1 MIKSFK
7 YSQVDFLKK
16 YFTLF
21 IATSFASSIAMN
33 VNAQSLNTHTRSS
46 NTTTPSLNTKTQSS
60 PSKNKK
66 PNIIVILSDD
76 MGFSDIGCYGS
87 EINTPNIDLLAK
99 NGVRFSHFYNTA
111 RCSPSRASLLTG
123 LYPHQAG
130 MGHLSTE
137 NYTEEGYVD
146 DLSKNAV
153 TMAEVFKSSGY
164 ATYMTGK
171 WHIAKDIVHQNDQSN
186 WPMQRGFQRYFGTLN
201 GSGSF
206 YDPGT
211 LVSNNTY
218 ITPGDNFY
226 YTNAITDTA
235 VKFINEHQTPNPF
248 FFYIAYTAAHWP
260 LHAPEKEV
268 QKYKGVYD
276 KGWDAIR
283 EARFKKLQKLG
294 IISKEAVLTERG
306 VSIPAWENAP
316 MKDWQVRK
324 MEVYAAMIDVMDQGI
339 GKIITTLEKKGILD
353 NTVIFYMH
361 DNGGCA
367 EPLDSDQPEI
377 PMTAE
382 QQQIHPYAK
391 DSIFVGKKP
400 NYTRDGQFIRSGMGV
415 MPGPANTWLTY
426 GIEWANVSN
435 TPFKMYKHWTHEGG
449 IASPLIVYWPK
460 GITQKG
466 LIRNQDAHLMDIMAT
481 CIDIADIPYPTSY
494 NGHTIQPL
502 EGKSLVGAF
511 KNLPLKRDFIFWE
524 HEGNRAIKAGAW
536 KLVSKTEKN
545 KVFTDKDQNAWE
557 LYNMEK
563 DPSETKDLAQQFP
576 LKVKEL
582 ATLWEKEAIRTKA
595 LPWPW
600 APKTKK

>member
-1 MIKSFK
+1 MIQRFK
-7 YSQVDFLKK
+7 YSQVILIKK

-21 IATSFASSIAMN
+21 IVIIFATGIATQSC
-33 VNAQSLNTHTRSS
+33 AQSK
-46 NTTTPSLNTKTQSS
+46 TT
-60 PSKNKK
+60 KNNK
-66 PNIIVILSDD
+66 PNIIVILTDD

-87 EINTPNIDLLAK
+87 EINTPNIDKLAK
-99 NGVRFSHFYNTA
+99 DGVRFSHFYNTA

-137 NYTEEGYVD
+137 NFTEAGYVD

-153 TMAEVFKSSGY
+153 TMAEVFKTAGY

-171 WHIAKDIVHQNDQSN
+171 WHIAKNLVNQNDISN

-206 YDPGT
+206 YEPGT

-235 VKFINEHQTPNPF
+235 VKFIAEHETANPF

-283 EARFKKLQKLG
+283 ATRFNKLQKLG
-294 IISKEAVLTERG
+294 IITKEAVLTERG

-316 MKDWQVRK
+316 MKDWQARR
-324 MEVYAAMIDVMDQGI
+324 MEVYAAMIDMMDQGI
-339 GKIITTLEKKGILD
+339 GKIITTLDKKGMLD
-353 NTVIFYMH
+353 NTVILYMH

-377 PMTAE
+377 AMTEE
-382 QQQIHPYAK
+382 QQKTHPFAK
-391 DSIFVGKKP
+391 DSIFVGKKQI
-400 NYTRDGQFIRSGMGV
+400 YTRDGQFIRSGMGV
-415 MPGPANTWLTY
+415 MPGPANSWVTY
-426 GIEWANVSN
+426 GMEWANVSN

-449 IASPLIVYWPK
+449 IASPLIIYWPK
-460 GITQKG
+460 GVKQKG
-466 LIRNQDAHLMDIMAT
+466 AIRNQDAHLIDIMAT
-481 CIDIADIPYPTSY
+481 CVDIAGISYPKTY
-494 NGHTIQPL
+494 NGHDIQPM
-502 EGKSLVGAF
+502 EGKSLVGAIN
-511 KNLPLKRDFIFWE
+511 NLPIQRDFIFWE
-524 HEGNRAIKAGAW
+524 HEGNRAIKAGPW

-545 KVFTDKDQNAWE
+545 KVFTEKDQNAWE
-557 LYNMEK
+557 LYNLEL
-563 DPSETKDLAQQFP
+563 DPSETNNLASQYAS
-576 LKVKEL
+576 KVQEL
-582 ATLWEKEAIRTKA
+582 ALLWEKEAFRTKA

-600 APKTKK
+600 DKKIKKPTNSN

>member
-1 MIKSFK
+1 MKQSFK
-7 YSQVDFLKK
+7 YSQVFFLKK

-21 IATSFASSIAMN
+21 IASLCSSSIAMN
-33 VNAQSLNTHTRSS
+33 VNAQSFTS
-46 NTTTPSLNTKTQSS
+46 Q
-60 PSKNKK
+60 NKK
-66 PNIIVILSDD
+66 PNIIVILTDD

-137 NYTEEGYVD
+137 NYTEDGYVD

-171 WHIAKDIVHQNDQSN
+171 WHIAKDIVNQNDRSN

-218 ITPGDNFY
+218 ITPGNNFY

-235 VKFINEHQTPNPF
+235 VKFINEHKTANPF

-283 EARFKKLQKLG
+283 EARFNKLQKLG

-382 QQQIHPYAK
+382 QQQIHSYAK

-400 NYTRDGQFIRSGMGV
+400 NYTREGQFIRSGMGV
-415 MPGPANTWLTY
+415 MPGPANTWVTY

-466 LIRNQDAHLMDIMAT
+466 VIRNQDAHLIDIMAT
-481 CIDIADIPYPTSY
+481 CVDIAGISYPTTY
-494 NGHTIQPL
+494 NGHTIQPM
-502 EGKSLVGAF
+502 EGKSLVEAF
-511 KNLPLKRDFIFWE
+511 KNLPIKRDFIFWE
-524 HEGNRAIKAGAW
+524 HEGNRAIKAGVW

-582 ATLWEKEAIRTKA
+582 ATLWEREAIRTKA

>member
-1 MIKSFK
+1 MIKNFK
-7 YSQVDFLKK
+7 YSQLIFLKK
-16 YFTLF
+16 YCTLF
-21 IATSFASSIAMN
+21 IVTSLGSLIALSS
-33 VNAQSLNTHTRSS
+33 NAQSHT
-46 NTTTPSLNTKTQSS
+46 TL
-60 PSKNKK
+60 NKK

-76 MGFSDIGCYGS
+76 MGFSDIGSYGS
-87 EINTPNIDLLAK
+87 EINTPNIDKLAN

-137 NYTEEGYVD
+137 NFTEEGYVD
-146 DLSKNAV
+146 DLSKHAV
-153 TMAEVFKSSGY
+153 TMAEVFKSAGY

-171 WHIAKDIVHQNDQSN
+171 WHIAKDIVNKNDISN
-186 WPMQRGFQRYFGTLN
+186 WPIQRGFQRYFGTLN

-218 ITPGDNFY
+218 IAPSDNFY

-235 VKFINEHQTPNPF
+235 VKFINEHKTPNPF
-248 FFYIAYTAAHWP
+248 FFYIAYTSAHWP

-283 EARFKKLQKLG
+283 TARFNKLQKLG
-294 IISKEAVLTERG
+294 IITKEAVLTERG
-306 VSIPAWENAP
+306 VRIPAWENAP

-324 MEVYAAMIDVMDQGI
+324 MEVYAAMIDIMDQGI
-339 GKIITTLEKKGILD
+339 GKIISTLEQKGILD

-377 PMTAE
+377 AMTSE
-382 QQQIHPYAK
+382 QKQIHPFAK
-391 DSIFVGKKP
+391 DSVFVGKKP
-400 NYTRDGQFIRSGMGV
+400 IYTREGQFIRSGMGV
-415 MPGPANTWLTY
+415 MPGPANTWVTY
-426 GIEWANVSN
+426 GMEWANVSN
-435 TPFKMYKHWTHEGG
+435 TPFKMYKHWIHEGG

-460 GITQKG
+460 GIKQKG
-466 LIRNQDAHLMDIMAT
+466 AIRNQDAHLIDIMAT
-481 CIDIADIPYPTSY
+481 CVDIAGISYPKMY
-494 NGHTIQPL
+494 NGNTIQPL

-511 KNLPLKRDFIFWE
+511 NNLPIQRDFIFWE
-524 HEGNRAIKAGAW
+524 HEGNRAIKAGPW

-545 KVFTDKDQNAWE
+545 KVFTEKDQNAWE
-557 LYNMEK
+557 LYNLET
-563 DPSETKDLAQQFP
+563 DPSETKDLASQYIS
-576 LKVKEL
+576 KVKEL
-582 ATLWEKEAIRTKA
+582 ALMWEKEAIRTKA

-600 APKTKK
+600 DKKQKISNL

>member
-33 VNAQSLNTHTRSS
+33 VNAQSLNTTTRSS

-60 PSKNKK
+60 PSKNRK

-268 QKYKGVYD
+268 QKYKGIYD

-400 NYTRDGQFIRSGMGV
+400 NYTREGQFIRSGMGV
-415 MPGPANTWLTY
+415 MPGPANTWVTY

-466 LIRNQDAHLMDIMAT
+466 VIRNQDAHLIDIMAT
-481 CIDIADIPYPTSY
+481 CVDIAGISYPTTY

-511 KNLPLKRDFIFWE
+511 KNLPIQRDFIFWE

-545 KVFTDKDQNAWE
+545 KVFTEKDQNAWE

-563 DPSETKDLAQQFP
+563 DPSETNDLAQKFP
-576 LKVKEL
+576 SKVKEL
-582 ATLWEKEAIRTKA
+582 ATMWEKEAIRTKA

>member
-1 MIKSFK
+1 MIQRFK
-7 YSQVDFLKK
+7 YRQVILFKK

-21 IATSFASSIAMN
+21 IVSSFSFFISTAAS
-33 VNAQSLNTHTRSS
+33 AQAL
-46 NTTTPSLNTKTQSS
+46 
-60 PSKNKK
+60 NKK
-66 PNIIVILSDD
+66 PNIIVILTDD

-87 EINTPNIDLLAK
+87 EINTPNIDKLAK

-137 NYTEEGYVD
+137 NFKEEGYVD

-153 TMAEVFKSSGY
+153 TMAEVFKTAGY

-171 WHIAKDIVHQNDQSN
+171 WHIAKDIVNQNDIRN
-186 WPMQRGFQRYFGTLN
+186 WPLQRGFQRYFGTLN

-218 ITPGDNFY
+218 IAPGNNFY

-235 VKFINEHQTPNPF
+235 VKFINEHKTPNPF

-283 EARFKKLQKLG
+283 TARFYKLQKLG
-294 IISKEAVLTERG
+294 IISKDAVLTERG

-324 MEVYAAMIDVMDQGI
+324 MEVYAAMIDIMDQGI
-339 GKIITTLEKKGILD
+339 GKIISTLEQKGVLD

-377 PMTAE
+377 ALTAE
-382 QQQIHPYAK
+382 QQQIHPFAK

-400 NYTRDGQFIRSGMGV
+400 IYTRDGQFIKSGKGV
-415 MPGPANTWLTY
+415 MPGPANTWVTY
-426 GIEWANVSN
+426 GMEWANVSN

-449 IASPLIVYWPK
+449 IASPLIIYWPK
-460 GITQKG
+460 GVKQKG
-466 LIRNQDAHLMDIMAT
+466 AIRNQDAHLIDIMAT
-481 CIDIADIPYPTSY
+481 CVDIAGIDYPKVY
-494 NGHTIQPL
+494 NGQDIQPM
-502 EGKSLVGAF
+502 EGKSLVGAIN
-511 KNLPLKRDFIFWE
+511 NLPIKRDFIFWE
-524 HEGNRAIKAGAW
+524 HEGNRAIKAGPW
-536 KLVSKTEKN
+536 KLVSKTEKS
-545 KVFTDKDQNAWE
+545 KVFTEKDQNAWE
-557 LYNMEK
+557 LYNMEH
-563 DPSETKDLAQQFP
+563 DPSETKNLSSQYTE
-576 LKVKEL
+576 KVKEL
-582 ATLWEKEAIRTKA
+582 SLLWEKEAIRTKA

-600 APKTKK
+600 DKKTKKETTNQ

>member
-1 MIKSFK
+1 MIRDKQMKNSNQ
-7 YSQVDFLKK
+7 YSQVILLKK
-16 YFTLF
+16 YCTVF
-21 IATSFASSIAMN
+21 IVTASLSVFAMN
-33 VNAQSLNTHTRSS
+33 TIAQS
-46 NTTTPSLNTKTQSS
+46 KTA
-60 PSKNKK
+60 KNNK
-66 PNIIVILSDD
+66 PNIIVILTDD

-87 EINTPNIDLLAK
+87 EINTPNIDRLAN

-137 NYTEEGYVD
+137 NFAEPGYMD

-153 TMAEVFKSSGY
+153 TMAEVFKSAGY

-171 WHIAKDIVHQNDQSN
+171 WHIAKNLVNQNDISN
-186 WPMQRGFQRYFGTLN
+186 WPIQRGFQRYFGTLN

-226 YTNAITDTA
+226 YTNAISDTA
-235 VKFINEHQTPNPF
+235 VKFINEHKTTNPF
-248 FFYIAYTAAHWP
+248 FFYIAYTSAHWP

-276 KGWDAIR
+276 QGWDAIR
-283 EARFKKLQKLG
+283 TARFNKLQKIG
-294 IISKEAVLTERG
+294 MISKEAVLTERG

-324 MEVYAAMIDVMDQGI
+324 MEVYAAMIDIMDQGI

-367 EPLDSDQPEI
+367 EPLNSDQPEVV
-377 PMTAE
+377 MTAE
-382 QQQIHPYAK
+382 EQTNHPFAK

-400 NYTRDGQFIRSGMGV
+400 IYTRDGQFIRSGMGV
-415 MPGPANTWLTY
+415 MPGPANTWVTY
-426 GIEWANVSN
+426 GMEWANVSN

-449 IASPLIVYWPK
+449 IASPLVIYWPK

-466 LIRNQDAHLMDIMAT
+466 VIRNQDAHLIDIMAT
-481 CIDIADIPYPTSY
+481 CVDIAGIPFPTNY
-494 NGHTIQPL
+494 NGQVIQPM
-502 EGKSLVGAF
+502 EGKSLVGAI
-511 KNLPLKRDFIFWE
+511 NNRPIQRDFIFWE
-524 HEGNRAIKAGAW
+524 HEGNRAIKAGPW
-536 KLVSKTEKN
+536 KLVSKTEKS
-545 KVFTDKDQNAWE
+545 KVFTEKDQNAWE
-557 LYNMEK
+557 LYHLEL
-563 DPSETKDLAQQFP
+563 DPSETKDLASQYP
-576 LKVKEL
+576 EKVQAL
-582 ATLWEKEAIRTKA
+582 ALMWEKEAIRTKA

-600 APKTKK
+600 DKKSKK